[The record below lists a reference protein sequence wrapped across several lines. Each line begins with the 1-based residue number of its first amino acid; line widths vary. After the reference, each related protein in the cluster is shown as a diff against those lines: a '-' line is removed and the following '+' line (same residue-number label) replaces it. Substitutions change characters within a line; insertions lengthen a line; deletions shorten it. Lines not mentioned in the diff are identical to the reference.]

1 MSNLSLISHHLFV
14 SAVRNE
20 SDAGVQQPLKQPSRN
35 DVFKN
40 ANDIPLEVLD
50 CAKCMPPTAMR
61 PLRASMSGG
70 S

>member
-20 SDAGVQQPLKQPSRN
+20 SGPSVRQPLKQPSRN
-35 DVFKN
+35 DAFQTPT
-40 ANDIPLEVLD
+40 AIPLEVLD
-50 CAKCMPPTAMR
+50 CAKSMPPAAMR